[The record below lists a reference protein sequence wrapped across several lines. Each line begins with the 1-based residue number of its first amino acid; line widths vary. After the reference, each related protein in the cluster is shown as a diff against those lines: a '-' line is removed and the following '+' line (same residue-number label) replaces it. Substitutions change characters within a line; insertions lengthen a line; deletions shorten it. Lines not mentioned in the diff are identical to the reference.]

1 MSDFAAQLDAIL
13 AQMDAETSPA
23 VKIWMNW
30 MGLIFMAS
38 LLFVW
43 KYKAARWA
51 VLTFGLT
58 MLGGVI
64 CWAVFKN
71 VHLFGIVHLVIW
83 LPLGIYLWRTV
94 LSPAA
99 RAGAPER
106 QGNYHRAFMIWAVLL
121 FLTIAVSLV
130 FDVRDIYLVMI
141 GAK

>member
-1 MSDFAAQLDAIL
+1 MSDFAAQLDAIM

-94 LSPAA
+94 LSLAA

-121 FLTIAVSLV
+121 FLTIGVSLV
-130 FDVRDIYLVMI
+130 FDVRDIYLVMT